1 MKPWTA
7 TPWRLD
13 PEGAATTLDDGA
25 TMRLR
30 FLSPSMARLS
40 LRPAAG
46 WREPRTWAIAPEP
59 GRDVPWEGRAR
70 DDDSGFAPPP
80 LEQLCQIT

>member
-7 TPWRLD
+7 AAWRLD
-13 PEGAATTLDDGA
+13 AEGATTTLDDGA

-40 LRPAAG
+40 LRPATG
-46 WREPRTWAIAPEP
+46 WREGASESRW
-59 GRDVPWEGRAR
+59 DGRA
-70 DDDSGFAPPP
+70 AVP
-80 LEQLCQIT
+80 